1 MPSPNSGENRRRA
14 TPIARP
20 SRVESAA
27 NPEARTADWPQVE
40 DEWVDQWPTMPVPS
54 LGIDAELTM
63 PLRALPPRRFP
74 RQGPSRP
81 AASSRR
87 WPQEQAD
94 DDVAI
99 DLMPTWVMPA
109 IPSGVGVSDLPTRSQ
124 RVAVVGAE
132 SYVQLLRN
140 LATTSGIFALA
151 TMASPL
157 VSLVLGPYITHNLS
171 LNDYGILAIINTF
184 IGLAAGIT
192 QLGLGSAF
200 FRAYT
205 YDYSARRDQL
215 AVVATI
221 TLLLALGSALAAGI
235 IFALSPSL
243 AGVLFQQSSLGSL
256 VALAAGIVVLQNLTV
271 PGFAWL
277 RAENRARTF
286 TALSIGNVLVSLV
299 CTVLFLGVLQQGI
312 RGVLLATAAGYV
324 FVALCTLPVILLR
337 AGLRLRTDVAKNVLS
352 FGIPLVLNFTSFW
365 VLQLSDRFLLAR
377 LVSFSQAASY
387 TVAYTLGSVLA
398 TAVLTPFTLAWPTA
412 LFTIAKRRDAPEVF
426 RLLFRWFSL
435 LLLFAAFGLSI
446 AARMVLDWFFP
457 AKYHAAAPIIPIVSA
472 SLVFYGVYYVFMAG
486 VNIRRKTWM
495 AGVFT
500 TIAGLYNVGLN
511 LVLIPAFQGYGAAA
525 STLLAY
531 IVMAAVA
538 YTVNQRLYPVR
549 YEVGRFVL
557 ALLVGISMYAGTYA
571 LTKLW
576 GQQWVWQ
583 ASLLGLV
590 AFTACLF
597 TIGGVSDVMA
607 LRQRAGRPAGAL
619 T

>member
-1 MPSPNSGENRRRA
+1 MPSSNSSDDRPRLPR
-14 TPIARP
+14 IAGPPRH
-20 SRVESAA
+20 ESAA
-27 NPEARTADWPQVE
+27 PSEARRADRLRVE
-40 DEWVDQWPTMPVPS
+40 DEWLDQWPTMRVPS

-63 PLRALPPRRFP
+63 PLRALTPRRFP
-74 RQGPSRP
+74 QQVQ
-81 AASSRR
+81 
-87 WPQEQAD
+87 QEPPLD
-94 DDVAI
+94 DPDGLHYQSGEDVPI

-109 IPSGVGVSDLPTRSQ
+109 IPREVAVSDLPTRPQ

-157 VSLVLGPYITHNLS
+157 ASLVLGPYITHNLS

-192 QLGLGSAF
+192 QIGLGSAF
-200 FRAYT
+200 FRAYS

-221 TLLLALGSALAAGI
+221 TLLLALASALAAGVI
-235 IFALSPSL
+235 VLVSPTL
-243 AGVLFQQSSLGSL
+243 AAVLFQQGSLGSL
-256 VALAAGIVVLQNLTV
+256 VALAAGVVVLQNLTV

-277 RAENRARTF
+277 RAENRARIYTV
-286 TALSIGNVLVSLV
+286 LSIGNVLVSLA
-299 CTVLFLGVLQQGI
+299 CTILLLGVFHQGI

-337 AGLRLRTDVAKNVLS
+337 AGLRLRIDVAKNVLS

-365 VLQLSDRFLLAR
+365 VLQLSDRYLLAR

-457 AKYHAAAPIIPIVSA
+457 AKYQAAAPIIPIVSA

-495 AGVFT
+495 AGIFT
-500 TIAGLYNVGLN
+500 TIAALCNFGLN
-511 LVLIPAFQGYGAAA
+511 LVLIPAFHAYGAAA
-525 STLLAY
+525 STFLAY

-538 YTVNQRLYPVR
+538 YTANQRLYPVP

-597 TIGGVSDVMA
+597 TIGGVNDVMA
-607 LRQRAGRPAGAL
+607 LRQRAGRPAGAM